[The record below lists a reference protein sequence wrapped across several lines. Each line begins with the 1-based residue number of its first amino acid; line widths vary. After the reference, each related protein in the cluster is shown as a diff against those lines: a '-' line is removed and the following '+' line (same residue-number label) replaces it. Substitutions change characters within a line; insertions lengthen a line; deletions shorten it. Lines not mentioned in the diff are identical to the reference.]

1 MPEAQNTNMW
11 EFTNSVSTIKFILLG
26 HSSVLLLI
34 NGKIILINP
43 VFPTNAAPVPFII
56 KLFQSPAITLNE
68 LPNEDYILISHD
80 HYDHLDMEKV
90 KYFSDKK
97 TAFILPLGVGSH
109 LRRWGVEQSK
119 LLSWIGGSRLTWENR
134 GTRKAF
140 LG

>member
-1 MPEAQNTNMW
+1 M
-11 EFTNSVSTIKFILLG
+11 G
-26 HSSVLLLI
+26 HSSIPLLI
-34 NGKIILINP
+34 NGKIILIDP
-43 VFPTNAAPVPFII
+43 IFSTSAAPVPFII

-68 LPNEDYILISHD
+68 LPNDDYILISHD

-90 KYFSDKK
+90 KYFNDKE

-109 LRRWGVEQSK
+109 LRCWGVEQSK
-119 LLSWIGGSRLTWENR
+119 LLSSIGGSRLTWENR